1 MTEKYTASKP
11 DKMVSY
17 LKEKIY
23 SGEFAAGGKIP
34 TIRSLMAQFG
44 LTYGTAKRGVDQLCV
59 EGLLE
64 KRAGNGTFVKTWH
77 SETSE
82 NRRYC
87 LSVFVTGVDR
97 WEHPGIYQ
105 TVFLG
110 IQKSAAENGCK
121 IVLNYVLM
129 NDIDNK
135 VIWEA
140 GEDSDAIILLSE
152 YDIKLKNIKS
162 QVPVIGVCMHDA
174 GNKIS
179 LLDLDPFRA
188 AQVAADY
195 FISEKC
201 RFVQIYHTEA
211 PSYRNRAEIFAEV
224 WRGLDYECKVTCI
237 KKNKYTKPDSSTDG
251 LFFATG
257 ALLQVFAESHEKET
271 ENSINDDFTVLS
283 LDGKNLLDPAYYPMP
298 TIALDWQTLGQY
310 VVDECLF
317 RIKNPGAMPRRIY
330 LPGTLEK

>member
-1 MTEKYTASKP
+1 MTEKYTAGKP
-11 DKMVSY
+11 DKLVSY

-34 TIRSLMAQFG
+34 TLRSLMAQFG
-44 LTYGTAKRGVDQLCV
+44 LTYGTAKRGVDQLCAA
-59 EGLLE
+59 GLLE
-64 KRAGNGTFVKTWH
+64 KRAGNGTFVRARH
-77 SETSE
+77 SETAE
-82 NRRYC
+82 KRKYC

-110 IQKSAAENGCK
+110 IQKSAAEYGCR
-121 IVLNYVLM
+121 IVLNYILM
-129 NDIDNK
+129 DDIDNQA
-135 VIWEA
+135 VWDA
-140 GEDSDAIILLSE
+140 GENSDAVILLSE

-195 FISEKC
+195 FVAEKC
-201 RFVQIYHTEA
+201 RFIQIYHTEA
-211 PSYRNRAEIFAEV
+211 PSYRNRAEIFAGV
-224 WRGLDYECKVTCI
+224 WRGLGYECTVSSVE
-237 KKNKYTKPDSSTDG
+237 KNKYTKPNTSTEG

-257 ALLQVFAESHEKET
+257 ALLQVFAESHHAET
-271 ENSINDDFTVLS
+271 GNSINDDFAVLS
-283 LDGKNLLDPAYYPMP
+283 LDGKSLLDPAYLHMP
-298 TIALDWQTLGQY
+298 TIAIDWQTLGQY
-310 VVDECLF
+310 TVDECLF
-317 RIKNPGAMPRRIY
+317 RIKNPGALPRRIY